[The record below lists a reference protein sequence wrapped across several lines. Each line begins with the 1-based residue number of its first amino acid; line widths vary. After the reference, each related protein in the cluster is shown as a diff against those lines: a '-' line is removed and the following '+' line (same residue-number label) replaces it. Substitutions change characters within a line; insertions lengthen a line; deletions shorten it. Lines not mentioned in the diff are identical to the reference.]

1 MSVIVTVF
9 ATLVALEF
17 LFIMYLETFRTTSAQ
32 TARVFAMT
40 KEELARPSVN
50 TLFKNQGIYNGLI
63 GILLLVG
70 LYLAPSTV
78 MVVSLLVL
86 IVVVAAYGSL
96 TSSPSIIWRQGG
108 LAIMTLLLMVG
119 TLLW

>member
-70 LYLAPSTV
+70 LYLVPSTV

-86 IVVVAAYGSL
+86 IVWWPRTVV
-96 TSSPSIIWRQGG
+96 
-108 LAIMTLLLMVG
+108 
-119 TLLW
+119 